1 MTAQP
6 LRLYLHAL
14 AERLGYTV
22 ADIARRMPIS
32 EVRNWL
38 AYDRYRRE
46 REEGQ
51 DPSAGPLTP
60 AKLAAGLGVIP
71 VRKADLTIAR
81 RHQPNAPLGE
91 ITP

>member
-22 ADIARRMPIS
+22 TDLARRVTLA
-32 EVRNWL
+32 EVRGWL

-46 REEGQ
+46 REEGKA
-51 DPSAGPLTP
+51 PAAGPLTP
-60 AKLAAGLGVIP
+60 AQLAAGLGVIP
-71 VRKADLTIAR
+71 VRKADMTIAR
-81 RHQPNAPLGE
+81 RNQPNAHLGE
-91 ITP
+91 ITA